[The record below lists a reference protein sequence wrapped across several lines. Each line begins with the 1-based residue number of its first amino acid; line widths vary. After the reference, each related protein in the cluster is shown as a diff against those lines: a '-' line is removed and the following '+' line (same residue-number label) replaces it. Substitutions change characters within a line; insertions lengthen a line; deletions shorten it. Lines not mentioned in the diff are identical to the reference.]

1 MKNDS
6 NNLKSGLSLDAAALV
21 KQSIP
26 ISQKYANI
34 NTGDTITGN
43 CVIQNGPYSN
53 QTTFLNNTKKYVNEA
68 EISC

>member
-6 NNLKSGLSLDAAALV
+6 SNLKSGLSLDAAALV

-34 NTGDTITGN
+34 NTGDITGN

-53 QTTFLNNTKKYVNEA
+53 QTNFLNNTKKYINDA